1 MSRVFIRVERTLF
14 APLENY
20 IFWVGVQCTGMVS
33 ITLPDAKLPF
43 IWMQVRC
50 WPELPLVSPTKRSW
64 TTLGTFKDSCELQAR
79 IHTISTYI
87 LSWKVSNRKKAGA
100 PKNQLWPLEKESF
113 NESFLIFQVFHEHS
127 IDGSALLVLTESHL
141 TRILGLKLGPA
152 IRLRAAIQEL
162 KAITNCSS
170 DWILNIIHPLYIIT
184 SHIVFSIASL
194 VFSK

>member
-1 MSRVFIRVERTLF
+1 
-14 APLENY
+14 
-20 IFWVGVQCTGMVS
+20 MVS

-113 NESFLIFQVFHEHS
+113 NESFLLSFSRFSTNIRLT
-127 IDGSALLVLTESHL
+127 ALL
-141 TRILGLKLGPA
+141 
-152 IRLRAAIQEL
+152 
-162 KAITNCSS
+162 SS
-170 DWILNIIHPLYIIT
+170 SWPNLIWHEFWAWNWDFGKIFKNYMKKIYLLFVMLVPMECRWVQTII
-184 SHIVFSIASL
+184 
-194 VFSK
+194 